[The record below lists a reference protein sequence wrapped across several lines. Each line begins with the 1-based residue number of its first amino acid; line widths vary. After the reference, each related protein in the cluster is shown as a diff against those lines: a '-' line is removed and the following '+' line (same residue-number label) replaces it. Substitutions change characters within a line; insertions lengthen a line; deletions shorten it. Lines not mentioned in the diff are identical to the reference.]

1 MKPRMKPRLY
11 LDVNFLVHVIQ
22 GVDGPFGL
30 EAQKALR
37 NLARGYAGS
46 HVSVCMSNW
55 QLSVLENTLT
65 TLGLG
70 HMYDSFVELY
80 IEVVDATNGVED
92 CVFVTRGDY
101 ETLNKEAVATGAAP
115 DGEDL
120 GHLKAMMRLGVSTFI
135 TDDHDFAVAAQ
146 KAGLEVVK
154 TTTFIKLANR
164 GQFYARPQA
173 IAC

>member
-1 MKPRMKPRLY
+1 MKSRIY

-30 EAQKALR
+30 EAQKAFR

-46 HVSVCMSNW
+46 HVSVCVSNW

-70 HMYDSFVELY
+70 HMYESFVDAY
-80 IEVVDATNGVED
+80 IEVVDHTKGAED
-92 CVFVTRGDY
+92 TVRVTEEEY
-101 ETLNKEAVATGAAP
+101 VALCKEAVTTGTAP

-120 GHLKAMMRLGVSTFI
+120 GHLKAMFRLGVSTFV
-135 TDDHDFAVAAQ
+135 TDDHEFAVSAQ
-146 KAGLEVVK
+146 KAGLEVIK
-154 TTTFIKLANR
+154 THEFVKLANR

>member
-1 MKPRMKPRLY
+1 MKARIY

-22 GVDGPFGL
+22 GAEGPFGL
-30 EAQKALR
+30 DAQKALR

-46 HVSVCMSNW
+46 HVSVCVSNW
-55 QLSVLENTLT
+55 QLSVLENTLNS
-65 TLGLG
+65 LGLG

-80 IEVVDATNGVED
+80 IEIVDATGGIED
-92 CVFVTRGDY
+92 TVRVTD
-101 ETLNKEAVATGAAP
+101 EDFTSLNKEAVTTGAAP

-120 GHLKAMMRLGVSTFI
+120 GHLKAMLRLGISTFI

-154 TTTFIKLANR
+154 SNAFVKLANR